1 MVLVE
6 TALSSEISAPPL
18 ASEHRKSMQQSLEII
33 SDTYLLL
40 YYNEDMCFK
49 EGVSFSLLSFKNVLL
64 MRMSHLLNCHWMT
77 DQ

>member
-1 MVLVE
+1 
-6 TALSSEISAPPL
+6 
-18 ASEHRKSMQQSLEII
+18 MQQSLEII

-64 MRMSHLLNCHWMT
+64 MRMLHLLNCHWMT